1 MPSSMPL
8 GMPSFSA
15 ANIIGNLLFS
25 SIGYVAYSYGRK
37 MDKTR
42 VMIQGVVLMGYSYIV
57 PDTFWMYAIG
67 TVLTAWVWITRND
80 G

>member
-1 MPSSMPL
+1 MPFGL
-8 GMPSFSA
+8 FQFSF

-25 SIGYVAYSYGRK
+25 GIGYIAYSYGKK

-42 VMIQGVVLMGYSYIV
+42 VMLTGVVLMGYSYV
-57 PDTFWMYAIG
+57 VSDTLWMYAIG
-67 TVLTAWVWITRND
+67 SVLTAYVWITRND

>member
-1 MPSSMPL
+1 MPF
-8 GMPSFSA
+8 GMPGFSA

-25 SIGYVAYSYGRK
+25 GIGYIAYSYGKK

-42 VMIQGVVLMGYSYIV
+42 VMLTGVALMGYSYV
-57 PDTFWMYAIG
+57 VSDTLWMYAIG
-67 TVLTAWVWITRND
+67 TVLTAYVWITRND

>member
-1 MPSSMPL
+1 MPF

-15 ANIIGNLLFS
+15 VNIIGNLLFS
-25 SIGYVAYSYGRK
+25 GIGYIAYSYGKK

-42 VMIQGVVLMGYSYIV
+42 VMIQGVVLMGYSYVIS
-57 PDTFWMYAIG
+57 DTLWMYVIG
-67 TVLTAWVWITRND
+67 TALTAWTWAGRND

>member
-1 MPSSMPL
+1 MPF

-15 ANIIGNLLFS
+15 VNIIGNLLFS
-25 SIGYVAYSYGRK
+25 GIGYIAYSYGKK

-42 VMIQGVVLMGYSYIV
+42 VMIQGVVLMGYSYV
-57 PDTFWMYAIG
+57 VSDTLWMYVIG
-67 TVLTAWVWITRND
+67 TALTVWTWAGRND

>member
-1 MPSSMPL
+1 MPL
-8 GMPSFSA
+8 GLPSFSA

-25 SIGYVAYSYGRK
+25 GIGYIAYSYGKK

-42 VMIQGVVLMGYSYIV
+42 VMITGVVLMAYSYV
-57 PDTFWMYAIG
+57 VSDTLWMYAIG
-67 TVLTAWVWITRND
+67 SVLTVYVWVTRND

>member
-1 MPSSMPL
+1 MPF

-15 ANIIGNLLFS
+15 VNIIGNLLFS
-25 SIGYVAYSYGRK
+25 GIGYIAYSYGKK

-42 VMIQGVVLMGYSYIV
+42 VMIQGVVLMGYSYV
-57 PDTFWMYAIG
+57 VSDTLWMYVIG
-67 TVLTAWVWITRND
+67 AALTAWTWAGRND

>member
-1 MPSSMPL
+1 MPL
-8 GMPSFSA
+8 GLLNFSA

-25 SIGYVAYSYGRK
+25 GIGYIAYSYGKK

-42 VMIQGVVLMGYSYIV
+42 VMVTGVVLMAYSYV
-57 PDTFWMYAIG
+57 VSDTLWMYAIG
-67 TVLTAWVWITRND
+67 SVLTVYVWVTRND

>member
-1 MPSSMPL
+1 MPF

-15 ANIIGNLLFS
+15 VNILGNLLFS
-25 SIGYVAYSYGRK
+25 GIGYIAYSYGKK

-42 VMIQGVVLMGYSYIV
+42 VMIQGVVLMGYSYV
-57 PDTFWMYAIG
+57 VSDTVWMYVIG
-67 TVLTAWVWITRND
+67 AALTAWTWSGRND

>member
-1 MPSSMPL
+1 MPE
-8 GMPSFSA
+8 FSA

-25 SIGYVAYSYGRK
+25 GLGYIAYSYGKK

-42 VMIQGVVLMGYSYIV
+42 VMYPGRR
-57 PDTFWMYAIG
+57 PDGLFVFRSRHGLVGAIG
-67 TVLTAWVWITRND
+67 TALTGWVWATRND

>member
-1 MPSSMPL
+1 MPH
-8 GMPSFSA
+8 FSA

-25 SIGYVAYSYGRK
+25 SIGYVAFSYGKR

-42 VMIQGVVLMGYSYIV
+42 VMIQGGVLMGYSYVV
-57 PDTFWMYAIG
+57 PDTFWMYAVGIA
-67 TVLTAWVWITRND
+67 LTGWIWATRND

>member
-1 MPSSMPL
+1 MPF
-8 GMPSFSA
+8 GMPEFSA

-25 SIGYVAYSYGRK
+25 GLGYIAYSYGKK

-42 VMIQGVVLMGYSYIV
+42 VMIQGGVLMAYSYFV
-57 PDTFWMYAIG
+57 PDTVWLYAIG
-67 TVLTAWVWITRND
+67 TALSAWVWAARND

>member
-1 MPSSMPL
+1 MPF

-25 SIGYVAYSYGRK
+25 GIGYIAYSYGKK

-42 VMIQGVVLMGYSYIV
+42 VMLVGVALMGYSYV
-57 PDTFWMYAIG
+57 VSDTLWMYVIG
-67 TVLTAWVWITRND
+67 SVLTAYAWITRND